1 MNCQGCGSP
10 MNTLDFSDFTLDRFH
25 KITLFLSCSEINKCI
40 KCLLRM
46 NWTALAE
53 SIACQSWHQ
62 LLTNGIGWNFAVK
75 VSKTQLPQDY
85 CIKWWQIYQ
94 IVTLW
99 QPYNGVLANKSFL
112 LIARSKL
119 ISFLTFTEWNTATAF
134 IPYLNM
140 THSSGARLL
149 PGHYLFIFFCSKAL
163 YQKFFHRSLHS
174 QHHILFYFLFLFIY
188 FAVWNNNADQQSKYF
203 MVPDPSSFGLVA
215 GERREGMNYLS
226 MSAGEPSGRWS
237 CLTANV
243 K

>member
-1 MNCQGCGSP
+1 M
-10 MNTLDFSDFTLDRFH
+10 L
-25 KITLFLSCSEINKCI
+25 KI
-40 KCLLRM
+40 

-119 ISFLTFTEWNTATAF
+119 ISFLTFTE
-134 IPYLNM
+134 
-140 THSSGARLL
+140 
-149 PGHYLFIFFCSKAL
+149 
-163 YQKFFHRSLHS
+163 
-174 QHHILFYFLFLFIY
+174 
-188 FAVWNNNADQQSKYF
+188 
-203 MVPDPSSFGLVA
+203 
-215 GERREGMNYLS
+215 
-226 MSAGEPSGRWS
+226 
-237 CLTANV
+237 
-243 K
+243 